1 MWSKSV
7 SEYRRFI
14 SYIYD
19 YHDGKKRKNCGYVK
33 VEIRN
38 DICRMGV
45 HMEAAAGAG
54 REMQVYGFVR
64 VDGKALGLRAGNA
77 VRRGNAWEL
86 QLSTPAQ
93 NFAKSGYAIEDIKGV
108 WLRSD
113 QGGNFIT
120 VWDDEAVELDM
131 FVTELPQPELLQP
144 EVPQPEPE
152 KKTAQAETAPR
163 QRGMLQQR
171 TLPQQG
177 GILQQ
182 RTLPRQGEM
191 PQAGHPESSLHVQ
204 ETQEQNSGPE
214 TGGREVSQSLMQ
226 RWENFLYHYPQISPF
241 DDEEFFQCICIAPK
255 DLSFLPREER
265 QFGGNP
271 FLREG
276 YENYGHL
283 LLACHEQ
290 GRFVLAV
297 PGLSGEMQD
306 RHLARMCGFPLFKQA
321 KDTRQA
327 GTEEKDTGTFG
338 YWYHFLNEECP
349 ANKKEI

>member
-120 VWDDEAVELDM
+120 VWDDEAVEPDM
-131 FVTELPQPELLQP
+131 FVTELPQPEQLQP
-144 EVPQPEPE
+144 EVPQAEPE
-152 KKTAQAETAPR
+152 KKTAQA
-163 QRGMLQQR
+163 
-171 TLPQQG
+171 
-177 GILQQ
+177 
-182 RTLPRQGEM
+182 
-191 PQAGHPESSLHVQ
+191 ESSLHVQ

>member
-1 MWSKSV
+1 M

-120 VWDDEAVELDM
+120 VWDDEAVEPDM
-131 FVTELPQPELLQP
+131 FVTELPQPEQLQP
-144 EVPQPEPE
+144 EVPQAEPE
-152 KKTAQAETAPR
+152 KKTAQA
-163 QRGMLQQR
+163 
-171 TLPQQG
+171 
-177 GILQQ
+177 
-182 RTLPRQGEM
+182 
-191 PQAGHPESSLHVQ
+191 ESSLHVQ